1 MLTILTGAGGR
12 GLGDIKDKANSGLD
26 PCPPSCEVLS
36 TELILMLVP
45 CQIPPKARS
54 TVTGCTEYSGTRPP
68 VPATGPAGTEPP
80 QSSSALVDCSTT
92 RRLMPAT
99 GLRMLPAVRNIVIL
113 IPVRHPVILT
123 LLSSALCKD

>member
-1 MLTILTGAGGR
+1 MLTILLEREGR
-12 GLGDIKDKANSGLD
+12 EPRDIKHKANSGLD
-26 PCPPSCEVLS
+26 PCPPSCEALTS
-36 TELILMLVP
+36 KLILMFVP

-68 VPATGPAGTEPP
+68 ALATGPAGTEPP

-99 GLRMLPAVRNIVIL
+99 GLRMLLAARNIVICL
-113 IPVRHPVILT
+113 HISELGCT
-123 LLSSALCKD
+123 NS